1 MNTKKY
7 AILVLVAAVAV
18 MVVVAAPYAL
28 AESDVKKQFAKDGVK
43 YHKFHAVQVDGFVG
57 SIPLTADTDKTTL
70 KDKITVSLSEAAN
83 GIDAVKASIGIV
95 SNENGDKFLAWT
107 LVSMD
112 KDENSDT
119 ATMTIHIVDA
129 GNADNKTQI
138 TKEFDISKVKYKIRE
153 G

>member
-7 AILVLVAAVAV
+7 TIPALIAVAAV

-28 AESDVKKQFAKDGVK
+28 AESDAKKHTSAK

-57 SIPLTADTDKTTL
+57 SIQLTADTNKAAL
-70 KDKITVSLSEAAN
+70 KDKVTVSLSEASD

-107 LVSMD
+107 LVSVD
-112 KDENSDT
+112 KGENSDT
-119 ATMTIHIVDA
+119 ATITIHVVDA
-129 GNADNKTQI
+129 GNADNKAQI
-138 TKEFDISKVKYKIRE
+138 TKELDASKYKMRQ